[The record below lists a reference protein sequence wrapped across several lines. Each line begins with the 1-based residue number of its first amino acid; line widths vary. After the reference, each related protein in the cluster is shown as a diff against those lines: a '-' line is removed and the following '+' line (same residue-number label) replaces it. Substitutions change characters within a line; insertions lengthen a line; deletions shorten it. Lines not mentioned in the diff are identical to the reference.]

1 MEVNESSS
9 RLLQRATRRFVPR
22 PCNLAANNNMLRI
35 LPAVPEMPEW
45 DSEARVCRVEEEM
58 LLQTFDHHRRWMMRA
73 KQEEGGLRGV
83 RMNILMR

>member
-9 RLLQRATRRFVPR
+9 RLWQRETRRFVPR
-22 PCNLAANNNMLRI
+22 PCNLAANTNMLRI